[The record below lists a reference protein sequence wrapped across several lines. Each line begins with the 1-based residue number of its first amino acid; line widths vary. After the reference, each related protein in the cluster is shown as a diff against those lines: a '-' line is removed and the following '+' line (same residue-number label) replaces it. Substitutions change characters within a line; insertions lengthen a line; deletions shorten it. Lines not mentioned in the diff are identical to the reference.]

1 MNEPAVTIRKTPAH
15 SKNGPW
21 MWRCNNDNCGWV
33 GLALRS
39 QQAALR
45 EACRHLVDDFDRHH
59 GMVELR
65 PVWNEDRQRATA
77 TCNCG
82 HEAEEPTE
90 QGAEDSLDLHAQ
102 WLREELPT
110 CVPGAVAPVVGAVG

>member
-1 MNEPAVTIRKTPAH
+1 
-15 SKNGPW
+15 
-21 MWRCNNDNCGWV
+21 
-33 GLALRS
+33 
-39 QQAALR
+39 
-45 EACRHLVDDFDRHH
+45 
-59 GMVELR
+59 MVELR

-77 TCNCG
+77 TCHCG